1 MKSGQV
7 TSMRKRIDWDAEIQK
22 TEQIKRKGLLMS
34 LVSFAVAV
42 AVIFGVSRST
52 GADVE
57 IPRTVLMAA
66 AFLVSCVVF
75 RAIMRHRKS
84 RKHD

>member
-1 MKSGQV
+1 
-7 TSMRKRIDWDAEIQK
+7 MRKRIDWDAEIQK

-57 IPRTVLMAA
+57 IPRAVLMAVV
-66 AFLVSCVVF
+66 FGVSCVVF
-75 RAIMRHRKS
+75 RAIVKHRKS
-84 RKHD
+84 RRHD

>member
-1 MKSGQV
+1 
-7 TSMRKRIDWDAEIQK
+7 MRKRVDWDAEIQK

-52 GADVE
+52 GANVE
-57 IPRTVLMAA
+57 IPRAVLMAVV
-66 AFLVSCVVF
+66 FLVSCVVF
-75 RAIMRHRKS
+75 RAIVKHRKS
-84 RKHD
+84 RRHD

>member
-1 MKSGQV
+1 
-7 TSMRKRIDWDAEIQK
+7 MRKRVDWEAEIQK

-52 GADVE
+52 GANIE
-57 IPRTVLMAA
+57 IPRAVLMAVV
-66 AFLVSCVVF
+66 FLVSCVVF
-75 RAIMRHRKS
+75 RAIVKHRKS
-84 RKHD
+84 RRHD

>member
-1 MKSGQV
+1 
-7 TSMRKRIDWDAEIQK
+7 MRKRVDWEAEIQK

-52 GADVE
+52 GANIE
-57 IPRTVLMAA
+57 IPRAVLMAVVV
-66 AFLVSCVVF
+66 LVSCVVF
-75 RAIMRHRKS
+75 RAIVKHRKS
-84 RKHD
+84 RRHD

>member
-1 MKSGQV
+1 
-7 TSMRKRIDWDAEIQK
+7 MRKRVDWDAEIQK

>member
-1 MKSGQV
+1 
-7 TSMRKRIDWDAEIQK
+7 MRKRIDWDAEIQK

-57 IPRTVLMAA
+57 IPRAVLLAVV
-66 AFLVSCVVF
+66 FGVSFAVF
-75 RAIMRHRKS
+75 RAIVKHRKS